1 MIVQYFFSSPE
12 GDISVVPDEL
22 AKPFKMAPSID
33 HPFLTLG
40 DYFKAIE
47 EFLLRDQEQSLV
59 ALLEDHLGRRIHL
72 DQLGKLLIRS
82 EKHGALY
89 HFATIEIFIDKQRI
103 KYALNTAVSE
113 RGQAWLNHEYPL
125 LGYLGES
132 FNLPYLPRVYLKGEL
147 EHPVSSG
154 KACLSIVLA
163 EWFEDYHEWHHSMV
177 PPPPLP
183 SPYEGEGMGGGGE
196 SERSRIRIWD
206 QRCGHRF
213 ATEEESFEIYKQ
225 ASKIL
230 TLYYDTQSF
239 RQIYPWHHAAGDFVV
254 RIRDAKI
261 DVRLCT
267 ARGYDPFMGFVEEE
281 DINPLVA
288 LIYFFLNLTI
298 KMRLDKLDGLGEAI
312 WAGSYSIQAALEG
325 FFEALHTMDSE
336 GRYDLG
342 KVEDLLSILKSFT
355 HEEVHA
361 LFRPLR
367 EAYQEEEPGDL
378 LVIEK
383 NLGDHTEQLFRVIQ
397 RFRK

>member
-47 EFLLRDQEQSLV
+47 EFLLRHQKQSLV
-59 ALLEDHLGRRIHL
+59 ALLEDHLGRRIHP

-89 HFATIEIFIDKQRI
+89 HFATIEIFIDQQRI

-113 RGQAWLNHEYPL
+113 RGQAWLSHEYPL

-132 FNLPYLPRVYLKGEL
+132 FNLPYLPRVYLKGEM

-163 EWFEDYHEWHHSMV
+163 ECFEDYHEWHHSADEKDNSQK
-177 PPPPLP
+177 L
-183 SPYEGEGMGGGGE
+183 
-196 SERSRIRIWD
+196 RIWD

-261 DVRLCT
+261 DVRLST
-267 ARGYDPFMGFVEEE
+267 ARGYDPFMGFMEEE

-312 WAGSYSIQAALEG
+312 WAGSYSVQAALEG
-325 FFEALHTMDSE
+325 FFEALHIMDSE

-378 LVIEK
+378 LVTEK

>member
-12 GDISVVPDEL
+12 GDISLVPDEL

-47 EFLLRDQEQSLV
+47 EFLLRHQKQSLV
-59 ALLEDHLGRRIHL
+59 ALLEDHLGRRIHP

-89 HFATIEIFIDKQRI
+89 HFATIEIFIDQQRI

-113 RGQAWLNHEYPL
+113 RGQAWLSQEYPL

-132 FNLPYLPRVYLKGEL
+132 FNLPYLPRVYLKGEM
-147 EHPVSSG
+147 EHAVSSG

-163 EWFEDYHEWHHSMV
+163 ECFEDYHEWHHSADEKDNSQK
-177 PPPPLP
+177 L
-183 SPYEGEGMGGGGE
+183 
-196 SERSRIRIWD
+196 RIWD

-261 DVRLCT
+261 DVRLST
-267 ARGYDPFMGFVEEE
+267 ARGYDPFMGFMEEE

-312 WAGSYSIQAALEG
+312 WAGGYSVQAALEG
-325 FFEALHTMDSE
+325 FFEALHIMDSE

>member
-47 EFLLRDQEQSLV
+47 EFLLRHQKQSLV
-59 ALLEDHLGRRIHL
+59 ALLEDHLGRRIHP

-89 HFATIEIFIDKQRI
+89 HFATIEIFIDQQRI

-113 RGQAWLNHEYPL
+113 RGQAWLSHEYPL

-132 FNLPYLPRVYLKGEL
+132 FNLPYLPRVYLKGEM

-163 EWFEDYHEWHHSMV
+163 ECFEDYHEWHHSADEKDNSQK
-177 PPPPLP
+177 L
-183 SPYEGEGMGGGGE
+183 
-196 SERSRIRIWD
+196 RIWD

-261 DVRLCT
+261 DVRLST
-267 ARGYDPFMGFVEEE
+267 ARGYDPFMGFMEEE

-312 WAGSYSIQAALEG
+312 WAGGYSVQAALEG
-325 FFEALHTMDSE
+325 FFEALHIMDSE

>member
-1 MIVQYFFSSPE
+1 MIVQYLFSSPE

-47 EFLLRDQEQSLV
+47 EFLLRHQKQSLV

-89 HFATIEIFIDKQRI
+89 HFATIEIFIDQQRI

-113 RGQAWLNHEYPL
+113 RGQAWLSHEYLL

-132 FNLPYLPRVYLKGEL
+132 FNLPYLPRVYLKGEM

-163 EWFEDYHEWHHSMV
+163 EWFEDYHEWHHSADEKDNSQK
-177 PPPPLP
+177 L
-183 SPYEGEGMGGGGE
+183 
-196 SERSRIRIWD
+196 RIWD

-261 DVRLCT
+261 DVRLST

-312 WAGSYSIQAALEG
+312 WAGDYSVQAALEG
-325 FFEALHTMDSE
+325 FFEALHIMDSE

-355 HEEVHA
+355 HKEVHA

-397 RFRK
+397 KFHK